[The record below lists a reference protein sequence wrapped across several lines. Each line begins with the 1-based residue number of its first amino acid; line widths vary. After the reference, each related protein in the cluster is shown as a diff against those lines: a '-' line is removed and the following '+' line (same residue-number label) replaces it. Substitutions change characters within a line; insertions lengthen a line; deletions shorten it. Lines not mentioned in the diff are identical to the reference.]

1 MFGGEERA
9 CAAGLNGS
17 ERLRVA
23 GSGEPKAARVRR
35 RAWPL
40 QKRARRRM
48 QTTRRSGKDPME
60 HILAIAVSV
69 AVGLV
74 VGVLSGLLG
83 IGGGAVLIPVF
94 KLGYAMDAIAATAT
108 SLFTIIPTS
117 VSGLITHMR
126 AKTCLPKLGV
136 AMGLGGALTS
146 PLGVWLA
153 TKSPSWLI
161 VVVAALVIGYSGY
174 SMFRKALA
182 CPPSGKRAASKA
194 GCSADEAASEKTGE
208 RVESADAQPAAGLG
222 EPSSH
227 QPAPPAF
234 TLTRDH
240 LAKGVCIGLV
250 TGVASGYVGLG
261 GGFIMVPLMMKLLHT
276 PMKLT
281 AGTSL
286 IAVMILAVPSAVYQG
301 FLGNIDW
308 LTGISIAAGSIPGAV
323 LGAHL
328 SARVPERQLRFLFSV
343 FLFVA
348 AVLLV
353 ANQFGLAG

>member
-1 MFGGEERA
+1 
-9 CAAGLNGS
+9 
-17 ERLRVA
+17 
-23 GSGEPKAARVRR
+23 
-35 RAWPL
+35 
-40 QKRARRRM
+40 
-48 QTTRRSGKDPME
+48 ME

-182 CPPSGKRAASKA
+182 CPPAGGVVSKA
-194 GCSADEAASEKTGE
+194 GSSKGGSASEKAGE
-208 RVESADAQPAAGLG
+208 RVEPAETAASAESLASAEARPLSAPAK
-222 EPSSH
+222 PSS
-227 QPAPPAF
+227 QQQATPAF
-234 TLTRDH
+234 ELTRDH
-240 LAKGVCIGLV
+240 LTKGVCIGLV

-261 GGFIMVPLMMKLLHT
+261 GGFIMVPLMMKLLQT

-286 IAVMILAVPSAVYQG
+286 IAVMILAIPGAVYQG

-308 LTGISIAAGSIPGAV
+308 LTGVSIAAGSIPGAV
-323 LGAHL
+323 FGARL
-328 SARVPERQLRFLFSV
+328 SSRVPERQLRFLFSA

-353 ANQFGLAG
+353 ANQFGLVG

>member
-1 MFGGEERA
+1 
-9 CAAGLNGS
+9 
-17 ERLRVA
+17 
-23 GSGEPKAARVRR
+23 
-35 RAWPL
+35 
-40 QKRARRRM
+40 
-48 QTTRRSGKDPME
+48 ME

-117 VSGLITHMR
+117 VSGLVTHMR
-126 AKTCLPKLGV
+126 AKTCLPKLGAV
-136 AMGLGGALTS
+136 MGLGGALTS

-182 CPPSGKRAASKA
+182 CPPAGKAAAASANSLA
-194 GCSADEAASEKTGE
+194 GEAASEKT
-208 RVESADAQPAAGLG
+208 AT
-222 EPSSH
+222 PSF
-227 QPAPPAF
+227 A
-234 TLTRDH
+234 LTRGH

-261 GGFIMVPLMMKLLHT
+261 GGFIMVPLMMKLLQT

-286 IAVMILAVPSAVYQG
+286 IAVMILAVPGAVYQG

-308 LTGISIAAGSIPGAV
+308 LTGVSIAAGSIPGAV
-323 LGAHL
+323 VGARL
-328 SARVPERQLRFLFSV
+328 SARVPERQLRFLFSA

-353 ANQFGLAG
+353 ANQFGLVG

>member
-1 MFGGEERA
+1 
-9 CAAGLNGS
+9 
-17 ERLRVA
+17 
-23 GSGEPKAARVRR
+23 
-35 RAWPL
+35 
-40 QKRARRRM
+40 
-48 QTTRRSGKDPME
+48 ME

-117 VSGLITHMR
+117 VSGLTAHVR

-136 AMGLGGALTS
+136 VMGLGGALTS

-182 CPPSGKRAASKA
+182 CPPAGKAHSAEPVDVLSESAAP
-194 GCSADEAASEKTGE
+194 ASERLKDDAEDAE
-208 RVESADAQPAAGLG
+208 RRGASGGLSASVARAG
-222 EPSSH
+222 
-227 QPAPPAF
+227 F
-234 TLTRDH
+234 VLTRDH
-240 LAKGVCIGLV
+240 LRKGVCIGLV
-250 TGVASGYVGLG
+250 TGAASGYVGLG
-261 GGFIMVPLMMKLLHT
+261 GGFIMVPLMMKLLQT

-286 IAVMILAVPSAVYQG
+286 IAVMILAIPGAVYQG
-301 FLGNIDW
+301 VLGNIDW
-308 LTGISIAAGSIPGAV
+308 LTGVSIAVGSIPGAV
-323 LGAHL
+323 LGARL
-328 SARVPERQLRFLFSV
+328 SAHVPERQLRFLFSG

-348 AVLLV
+348 ALLLV
-353 ANQFGLAG
+353 ANQFGLVG

>member
-1 MFGGEERA
+1 
-9 CAAGLNGS
+9 
-17 ERLRVA
+17 
-23 GSGEPKAARVRR
+23 
-35 RAWPL
+35 
-40 QKRARRRM
+40 
-48 QTTRRSGKDPME
+48 ME

-117 VSGLITHMR
+117 VSGLITHVR

-136 AMGLGGALTS
+136 VMGLGGALTS

-182 CPPSGKRAASKA
+182 CPPSGKDASLSKA
-194 GCSADEAASEKTGE
+194 AFAGKGSSSGEGALAKKGGCSEE
-208 RVESADAQPAAGLG
+208 AAGLLTNASDG
-222 EPSSH
+222 KSSGGAFASFSQRSAPS
-227 QPAPPAF
+227 AF
-234 TLTRDH
+234 ALTRDH
-240 LAKGVCIGLV
+240 LRKGVCIGFV

-261 GGFIMVPLMMKLLHT
+261 GGFIMVPLMMKLLRT

-286 IAVMILAVPSAVYQG
+286 IAVMILAVPGAVYQG

-308 LTGISIAAGSIPGAV
+308 LTGVFIAAGSIPGAV
-323 LGAHL
+323 LGARL
-328 SARVPERQLRFLFSV
+328 SARVPERRLRFLFSG
-343 FLFVA
+343 FLFA
-348 AVLLV
+348 AALLLV
-353 ANQFGLAG
+353 ANQFGLVG